1 MSHKS
6 NGGMKWGIGVV
17 ALVLALAGCAA
28 PSPANPPGSETLTAT
43 WTPALSADAPTDAN
57 ATAAVTATVELTGT
71 VATVE
76 TAVTI
81 EPTSTVTEE
90 ITSTTPISD
99 TRPITSTT
107 PITDVAP
114 SEPGAA
120 GAGLTFGAEADTQVR
135 EFEPSVIFGS
145 EPTLRADGGTDPL
158 HESYL
163 RFTVTGLE
171 GPVARATL
179 RLYAET
185 GAAAGLS
192 VYTTANEWSEAETNW
207 TNRPPRSETALDV
220 QPEEVRAQTWV
231 EFDVTEAVTG
241 DGTYSFVIGIGESN
255 GLAMTSKE
263 GNPEMAPQLVI
274 EVEN

>member
-1 MSHKS
+1 MSQKS
-6 NGGMKWGIGVV
+6 NGGMKWGAGIV
-17 ALVLALAGCAA
+17 ALVLALAGCTA
-28 PSPANPPGSETLTAT
+28 PSPANQQGSETLTAT
-43 WTPALSADAPTDAN
+43 WTPALSTDAPTDAN
-57 ATAAVTATVELTGT
+57 ATVAVTATVQLTGT

-81 EPTSTVTEE
+81 EPTETVTEE
-90 ITSTTPISD
+90 ITSTTPVSD
-99 TRPITSTT
+99 TQPITNTT
-107 PITDVAP
+107 PITDGAT
-114 SEPGAA
+114 PGAA

-135 EFEPSVIFGS
+135 EFEPSINFGS

-163 RFTVTGLE
+163 RFAVTGVE

-192 VYTTANEWSEAETNW
+192 VYITWNEWDELELNW
-207 TNRPPRSETALDV
+207 RNRPPRTEEALDV
-220 QPEEVRAQTWV
+220 KQEEVRAQTWV

-241 DGTYSFVIGIGESN
+241 DANYSFVIGIGESN

-274 EVEN
+274 QVEE

>member
-1 MSHKS
+1 MSRRS
-6 NGGMKWGIGVV
+6 NGGMKWGVGIV
-17 ALVLALAGCAA
+17 ALVLALVGCAA
-28 PSPANPPGSETLTAT
+28 PSPANQQGTETLTAT
-43 WTPALSADAPTDAN
+43 WTPASSADAPTDAN

-71 VATVE
+71 VETVE
-76 TAVTI
+76 II
-81 EPTSTVTEE
+81 EPTETVTEE
-90 ITSTTPISD
+90 ITSTTPITD

-163 RFTVTGLE
+163 RFTVTGVE

-179 RLYAET
+179 RLFAET
-185 GAAAGLS
+185 GAAVGLS
-192 VYTTANEWSEAETNW
+192 VYTTANEWSEAEANW
-207 TNRPPRSETALDV
+207 TNRPPRAETALDV
-220 QPEEVRAQTWV
+220 KREEVRAQTWV

-241 DGTYSFVIGIGESN
+241 DGTYSFVVGIGESN

-263 GNPEMAPQLVI
+263 GNAEMAPQLVI
-274 EVEN
+274 EVQQ